1 MQPWLFPPVF
11 LSEGLKLEVDYINIH
26 QEIVDRCKSGDKVA
40 CKELYDL
47 YSKAMFNVCFRIT
60 NDRYEAED
68 VLQEAFVSAFKN
80 IGAFR
85 SESSFGAWLKKIV
98 VNRSINH
105 MKKKKVDTAPLE
117 ENMDKA
123 EANYREEA
131 LDDPDKR
138 VRNVEM
144 IKKAVN
150 LLPHGYRMVLSL
162 YLLEGYD
169 HAEIAQ
175 IMKIS
180 ESTSKSQYNRAK
192 KKLKIILEELCR
204 TN

>member
-1 MQPWLFPPVF
+1 M
-11 LSEGLKLEVDYINIH
+11 EVEYTNIH
-26 QEIVDRCKSGDKVA
+26 QKIVDRCKFGDKMA
-40 CKELYDL
+40 YKELYDL
-47 YSKAMFNVCFRIT
+47 YSKAMFNICYRIT

-68 VLQEAFVSAFKN
+68 VLQEAFVSAFRN

-85 SESSFGAWLKKIV
+85 AESSFGAWLKKIV

-105 MKKKKVDTAPLE
+105 MKKKRLEMTTLE

-123 EANYREEA
+123 EITYRDEVP
-131 LDDPDKR
+131 DDPEQFTH
-138 VRNVEM
+138 NIEL

-175 IMKIS
+175 IMEIS

-192 KKLKIILEELCR
+192 KKLKIILAELCT

>member
-1 MQPWLFPPVF
+1 M
-11 LSEGLKLEVDYINIH
+11 EVEYINIH
-26 QEIVDRCKSGDKVA
+26 QGIVDRCKSGDKTA
-40 CKELYDL
+40 YKELYDL
-47 YSKAMFNVCFRIT
+47 YSKAMFNICYRIT

-85 SESSFGAWLKKIV
+85 AESSFGAWLKKIV

-105 MKKKKVDTAPLE
+105 VKKKKLELAPLE
-117 ENMDKA
+117 ENIDKVDV
-123 EANYREEA
+123 NYRDEV
-131 LDDPDKR
+131 LDDPER
-138 VRNVEM
+138 FTYNIEM
-144 IKKAVN
+144 IKKAVD
-150 LLPHGYRMVLSL
+150 LLPHGYRMVFSL

-175 IMKIS
+175 IMEIS

-192 KKLKIILEELCR
+192 KKLKIILEELCT

>member
-1 MQPWLFPPVF
+1 M
-11 LSEGLKLEVDYINIH
+11 EVEYINIH
-26 QEIVDRCKSGDKVA
+26 QEIVDRCKTGDKIA
-40 CKELYDL
+40 YKELYDL
-47 YSKAMFNVCFRIT
+47 YSKAMFNICYRIT

-85 SESSFGAWLKKIV
+85 GESSFGGWLKKIV

-105 MKKKKVDTAPLE
+105 MKKKRLELTSLE
-117 ENMDKA
+117 ENLDKA
-123 EANYREEA
+123 DLNYRDEV
-131 LDDPDKR
+131 LDDPER
-138 VRNVEM
+138 FAYNIEM

-150 LLPHGYRMVLSL
+150 LLPHGYRMVFSL

-175 IMKIS
+175 IMEIS

>member
-1 MQPWLFPPVF
+1 M
-11 LSEGLKLEVDYINIH
+11 EVEYINIH
-26 QEIVDRCKSGDKVA
+26 QEIVDRCKSGDKIA
-40 CKELYDL
+40 YKELYDL
-47 YSKAMFNVCFRIT
+47 YSKAMFNICYRIT

-68 VLQEAFVSAFKN
+68 VLQEAFVSAFRN

-85 SESSFGAWLKKIV
+85 AESSFGAWLKKIV

-105 MKKKKVDTAPLE
+105 MKKKRLELTPLE

-123 EANYREEA
+123 EVNYRDEV
-131 LDDPDKR
+131 LDDPGR
-138 VRNVEM
+138 LTHNIEM

-150 LLPHGYRMVLSL
+150 LLPHGYRMVFSL

-169 HAEIAQ
+169 HSEIAQ
-175 IMKIS
+175 IMEIS

>member
-1 MQPWLFPPVF
+1 M
-11 LSEGLKLEVDYINIH
+11 EVEYINIH
-26 QEIVDRCKSGDKVA
+26 QEIVDRCKSGDKIA
-40 CKELYDL
+40 YKELYDL
-47 YSKAMFNVCFRIT
+47 YSKAMFNICYRIT

-68 VLQEAFVSAFKN
+68 VLQEAFVSAFRN

-85 SESSFGAWLKKIV
+85 AKSSFGAWLKKIV

-105 MKKKKVDTAPLE
+105 MKKKRLELTPLE

-123 EANYREEA
+123 EVNYRDEV
-131 LDDPDKR
+131 LDDPGR
-138 VRNVEM
+138 LTHNIEM

-150 LLPHGYRMVLSL
+150 LLPHGYRMVFSL

-169 HAEIAQ
+169 HSEIAQ
-175 IMKIS
+175 IMGIS